1 MLGIIIPYY
10 NNNRLVEDNFKKL
23 VKILT
28 NQLTK
33 IMILYIYEDGQY
45 SLWLDKYEKDNVIIK
60 RSKINKGVSHAR
72 NKGINYLINKVNYI
86 LFIDSDDMVDSK
98 YLREMAR
105 ACYTKNYDVV
115 ESLFFINDKL
125 KEYGKNIIRSS
136 VTGTAFDVN
145 IINNNRFDELLQIGE
160 DTKFMSTLW
169 KEKSL
174 KKHLVNVCYFY
185 NLGLNGNSL
194 IMKYM
199 RNEIGEIRNER

>member
-23 VKILT
+23 IKMLST
-28 NQLTK
+28 QLTK
-33 IMILYIYEDGQY
+33 SMILYIYEDGQH
-45 SLWLDKYEKDNVIIK
+45 SNWLEKYESNNIIIK
-60 RSKINKGVSHAR
+60 SSKINRGVSHAR
-72 NKGINYLINKVNYI
+72 NKGINYLIDKVNYI
-86 LFIDSDDMVDSK
+86 LFIDSDDMIDGN

-105 ACYTKNYDVV
+105 ACYTKNYDII

-125 KEYGKNIIRSS
+125 KEYGKYTIRSS

-145 IINNNRFDELLQIGE
+145 IINKNRFDEDLQIGE
-160 DTKFMSTLW
+160 DSKFMSTLW

-199 RNEIGEIRNER
+199 RNEIGEFRND

>member
-33 IMILYIYEDGQY
+33 SMILYIYEDGQY